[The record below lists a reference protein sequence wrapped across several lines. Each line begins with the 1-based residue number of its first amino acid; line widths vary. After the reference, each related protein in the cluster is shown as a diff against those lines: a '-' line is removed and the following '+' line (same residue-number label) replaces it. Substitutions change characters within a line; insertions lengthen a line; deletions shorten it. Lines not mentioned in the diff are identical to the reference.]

1 MKELKKPIES
11 AIHHAGGVTRLAFAI
26 GVTQSAIS
34 NWKARG
40 TKPNAV
46 YCAAIERA
54 TNGLVTR
61 RDLRPQDWHLIW
73 PELAA
78 VNNSPAPAARS
89 SFPVHS
95 VSEGC
100 APVGAS
106 AQVGA

>member
-1 MKELKKPIES
+1 MKKLQKPIES

-40 TKPNAV
+40 TMPNAV
-46 YCAAIERA
+46 YCTAIERA

-61 RDLRPQDWHLIW
+61 RDLRPQDWYLIW

-78 VNNSPAPAARS
+78 NEECVDTPCAAPS
-89 SFPVHS
+89 IFPFIPCHDAQA
-95 VSEGC
+95 E
-100 APVGAS
+100 VGR
-106 AQVGA
+106 